1 MLVTLVTIFSLFLL
15 PRSKLI
21 LFSFSR
27 RIAKSLD
34 EKVFDAKLCLYDHT
48 EQAKAANVRLVDVGL
63 DVNMGRIEF
72 VFLMKFVNDVL
83 AFIEPFSGAKEMVA
97 EKADIGNVQIPV
109 RI

>member
-1 MLVTLVTIFSLFLL
+1 M

-34 EKVFDAKLCLYDHT
+34 EKVFDAKLSLYDHS
-48 EQAKAANVRLVDVGL
+48 EQAKANNVRLVDVGL

-97 EKADIGNVQIPV
+97 EKADIGNVQLF
-109 RI
+109 

>member
-1 MLVTLVTIFSLFLL
+1 M
-15 PRSKLI
+15 RSFKTHFF
-21 LFSFSR
+21 FSFSR

-48 EQAKAANVRLVDVGL
+48 EQAKAANLRLVDVAL

-83 AFIEPFSGAKEMVA
+83 AFIEPFSRAKEMVA
-97 EKADIGNVQIPV
+97 ENANIGKFNCITF
-109 RI
+109 RDFKTDES